1 MPKVKLQLLF
11 GPLRSLIGRDEIE
24 VEANNF
30 REVIDKLVQCY
41 GEVVKKIFFAE
52 KEKGYPFHFLIINGR
67 TYMVEEILEMNFN
80 SDITLQI
87 WPALDGG

>member
-11 GPLRSLIGRDEIE
+11 GSLRSLIGKDEI
-24 VEANNF
+24 EANNF
-30 REVIDKLVQCY
+30 KEVIDKLVQHY

-67 TYMVEEILEMNFN
+67 SYMVEEILEMKFN
-80 SDITLQI
+80 NDVTLQV